1 MQPSC
6 NSKTQS
12 IAFKLHSQGI
22 LTCVSSFTPVQY
34 LGMFGFRFMR
44 RGAPI
49 SIAALAALSLLAHLP
64 LRAQSLSTA
73 PGASPTAVTTPG
85 ASDARKAYAEGLRAE
100 AEGNWETAFQAYGQA
115 ARLSPNDRTIQARA
129 EFARSALV
137 QRRTEEAE
145 KQVLSGNFNLA
156 RALLQS
162 AVELD
167 PTYSVAQER
176 LEQIEQ
182 EQASAMPLQNGL
194 GEDLEASL
202 PTINPGTGTRDFSF
216 EGPTRGA
223 YEEVA
228 RQFGVTAAFDPELQD
243 RQIRFRVSGVDF
255 DTAMRLLGEETS
267 TFWFAVDSKTFFVA
281 ADTLAKRRDYDPEI
295 KKTILL
301 PASETNDEMTESM
314 RMVRDIVG
322 LRRTEL
328 DVKTHSITVRDTPQN
343 VALTEAIL
351 NDVQQTPGEFLLEVD
366 LLEMDRNAELN
377 LGITPPTSGKTFS
390 LSTGILSQLQQAQS
404 SGTLLQALQSIFGS
418 QNPLASS
425 GGAAAAI
432 PPLIAFGGG
441 DTLFLATLPG
451 ASATFA
457 KTLSMVQS
465 AERVLLR
472 VEDGR
477 PATFFVGEHYPITLA
492 LLSASLASP
501 TSALS
506 AASLT
511 GAVSFP
517 RTDYPVG
524 HTPSSIAVADFNGSG
539 NLDLAVT
546 NEGDSTVSLL
556 LGNGDGTFQTQTTV
570 ATGIGPDAIATADF
584 NQDGKPD
591 LAVANFT
598 DNTISIL
605 LGNGDGTFAP
615 GTTITGVKS
624 PVAMISADFNS
635 DGIPDLAIL
644 DQTDAQV
651 IVLLG
656 NGDGTF
662 GTRTTTSVGLSPSAL
677 VTADFNADGKI
688 DLAVTNSGSNS
699 FSVLLGAGDGTFSK
713 RIDFATGTGPSAIAT
728 ADFNGDGKPDLAVTN
743 KIDDTFSIFLGN
755 GDGTF
760 GAATNFTT
768 DAGPTALVA
777 GNFSA
782 TGSTDLIVTCQSA
795 STIDIFLGLGSATF
809 SPSISVATGT
819 GPVAM
824 ASGVFS
830 GSTLLDVAVVDQSA
844 NTVSVILNS
853 ANPSQSSTVPSTLY
867 PGSEYVDIGLKVHT
881 TPRVHPDGEVSLN
894 MQFDISSLSG
904 QNVNGIPILSNRTI
918 EQEVRLRAN
927 ETSILSGLIETS
939 ALNNV
944 SGWPGLS
951 FLGPLTGD
959 HDKQEADTE
968 LVIAITPRQLRLTP
982 HQDHSFYAGRGVGT
996 AAPPEPVAPGLPQ
1009 PVGIPAPG
1017 AAPGVPRPGVVP
1029 PGAIQ
1034 PGIVPPGA
1042 PPAQAPGPTGNTAP
1056 QPPNVTT
1063 PGNGEP
1069 NASAPAQPNGQPG
1082 ER

>member
-1 MQPSC
+1 
-6 NSKTQS
+6 
-12 IAFKLHSQGI
+12 
-22 LTCVSSFTPVQY
+22 
-34 LGMFGFRFMR
+34 MFGFRFMR

-49 SIAALAALSLLAHLP
+49 AIAALAALSFLAHLP
-64 LRAQSLSTA
+64 LRAQSLS
-73 PGASPTAVTTPG
+73 ASPGGPPSAVTTPR

-115 ARLSPNDRTIQARA
+115 ARLSPNDQTIQARA

-137 QRRTEEAE
+137 QARTEEAE
-145 KQVLSGNFNLA
+145 KQVLSGNFSLA
-156 RALLQS
+156 RAILQS
-162 AVELD
+162 AVQLD

-176 LEQIEQ
+176 LRQIEQ
-182 EQASAMPLQNGL
+182 ETASAPPPKDAL
-194 GEDLEASL
+194 GEGLEASL

-243 RQIRFRVSGVDF
+243 RQIRFRVAGVDF
-255 DTAMRLLGEETS
+255 DTAMRLLGEQTS
-267 TFWFAVDSKTFFVA
+267 TFWFGVDSKTFFVA

-301 PASETNDEMTESM
+301 PASETNDEMTEAM

-328 DVKTHSITVRDTPQN
+328 DFKTHRITVRDTPQN
-343 VALTEAIL
+343 VALAQAIL
-351 NDVQQTPGEFLLEVD
+351 KDVQQTPGEFLLEVD

-377 LGITPPTSGKTFS
+377 LGVTPPTSGKTFS

-501 TSALS
+501 ASQLS
-506 AASLT
+506 TASLT

-539 NLDLAVT
+539 NLDLAVA

-556 LGNGDGTFQTQTTV
+556 LGNGDGTFQPQTTV
-570 ATGIGPDAIATADF
+570 ATGIGPDAIVTADF

-605 LGNGDGTFAP
+605 LGNGDGTFTA
-615 GTTITGVKS
+615 GTTITGVTS
-624 PVAMISADFNS
+624 PVAMISADFNN
-635 DGIPDLAIL
+635 DGIPDLAVL
-644 DQTDAQV
+644 DQTDAKL

-677 VTADFNADGKI
+677 VTADFNTDGKI
-688 DLAVTNSGSNS
+688 DLAVTNAGSNS
-699 FSVLLGAGDGTFSK
+699 FSILLGAGDGTFSK
-713 RIDFATGTGPSAIAT
+713 RTDFATGTGPSAIAT

-743 KIDDTFSIFLGN
+743 KIDDTLSIFLGN

-777 GNFSA
+777 GNFSSS
-782 TGSTDLIVTCQSA
+782 GVTDLIVGCQSA
-795 STIDIFLGLGSATF
+795 GTIDIFLGLGSATF
-809 SPSISVATGT
+809 SPPISVATGT
-819 GPVAM
+819 GPVAL

-830 GSTLLDVAVVDQSA
+830 GNTLLDVAVVDQSA
-844 NTVSVILNS
+844 NTVSVILNT
-853 ANPSQSSTVPSTLY
+853 ANPAQSSSTVPSTLY

-894 MQFDISSLSG
+894 MQFDISALSG

-939 ALNNV
+939 ALSSVN
-944 SGWPGLS
+944 GWPGLS

-959 HDKQEADTE
+959 HDNQEADTE

-996 AAPPEPVAPGLPQ
+996 AAPPEPAAPGAP
-1009 PVGIPAPG
+1009 PPPGIPAPG
-1017 AAPGVPRPGVVP
+1017 AVPGVPRPGAVP
-1029 PGAIQ
+1029 PGVIQ
-1034 PGIVPPGA
+1034 PGIAPPGAAPAPGVPGA
-1042 PPAQAPGPTGNTAP
+1042 PPAQAPGSTTGNTAP
-1056 QPPNVTT
+1056 QPPTVIA

-1069 NASAPAQPNGQPG
+1069 NAPAPAQPNAPPQ